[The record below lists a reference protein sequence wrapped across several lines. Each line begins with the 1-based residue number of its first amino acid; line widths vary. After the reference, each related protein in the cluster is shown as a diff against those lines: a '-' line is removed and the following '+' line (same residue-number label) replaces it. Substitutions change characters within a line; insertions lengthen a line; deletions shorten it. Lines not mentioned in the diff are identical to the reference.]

1 MGVKDF
7 IAKLEGANGSN
18 MALWE
23 DDICA
28 LQWSWILYL
37 RLMGQEKK
45 WVKEKKEREISNLWF
60 SEAKL
65 SKEPWFGF
73 SFTNLQ
79 KGQQRVIEK
88 ESNIPNGN

>member
-7 IAKLEGANGSN
+7 IAKLDGANGSN

-45 WVKEKKEREISNLWF
+45 LVKEKKRERSVIYDFLRQNYLKNPDLDFHSQIY
-60 SEAKL
+60 K
-65 SKEPWFGF
+65 
-73 SFTNLQ
+73 
-79 KGQQRVIEK
+79 KGSR
-88 ESNIPNGN
+88 G